1 MQLLTLGINHH
12 TAPLA
17 LRERVVFPPDKMM
30 AALAMLRAQ
39 MMPSHSSHLPEVAI
53 LSTCNRT
60 ELYFSADEANE
71 AMAKSALEWLSQ
83 YHQISTN
90 EIAPHIYTL
99 TQADAARHAFR
110 VASGL
115 DSMVLG
121 ETQILGQMKEAARTA
136 KQANTLGTYLNQLF
150 QRAFAAAKAVRGRTA
165 IGAHSISM
173 AAASVRLAQR
183 LFTNLSEQKILFI
196 GAGEMINLCATHFCA
211 QHPCHV
217 VVANRSTQRA
227 AQLVARLAEQ
237 GLHAN
242 TIELTEVHEQLA
254 EFDIVICCTAS
265 PVPIIDLDCVTRA
278 LRTRRR
284 RPIFMIDLAV
294 PRDIAAEVA
303 QLEDVFL
310 YTMDDLGEI
319 IREGHSLRQAATQQ
333 AEAIIQSH
341 IQAFVYWLN
350 QRKIVPLIQHLHQ
363 YTGTACQLE
372 LTRARK
378 QLAQGMSTDAV
389 LEQFARA
396 LTKKFL
402 HTPLHALSHTPHN
415 DEREVLQRVIS
426 TLFRHTTHSER

>member
-17 LRERVVFPPDKMM
+17 LRERVVFPPDKII
-30 AALAMLRAQ
+30 AALSMLRAQ
-39 MMPSHSSHLPEVAI
+39 MIPSHHSHLPEVAI

-60 ELYFSADEANE
+60 ELYISACGANE
-71 AMAKSALEWLSQ
+71 AIAKSALEWLSQ

-99 TQADAARHAFR
+99 AQADVARHAFR

-121 ETQILGQMKEAARTA
+121 ETQILGQMKEAVHTA

-150 QRAFAAAKAVRGRTA
+150 QRAFATAKAVRGKTA

-183 LFTNLSEQKILFI
+183 LFTNLSEQKILLI

-211 QHPCHV
+211 QRPCHV

-227 AQLVARLAEQ
+227 GQLVARLAEQ
-237 GLHAN
+237 GLHAS
-242 TIELTEVHEQLA
+242 TIELSQIDEQLA
-254 EFDIVICCTAS
+254 EFDIVIACTAS
-265 PVPIIDLDCVTRA
+265 PVPIIDLDCATRA

-284 RPIFMIDLAV
+284 RPIFMVDLAV

-310 YTMDDLGEI
+310 YTIDDLGEI
-319 IREGHSLRQAATQQ
+319 IREGHSLRQAAAQQ

-341 IQAFVYWLN
+341 IQAFMYWLN

-363 YTGTACQLE
+363 YANTACQLE
-372 LTRARK
+372 LARARK
-378 QLAQGMSTDAV
+378 RLAQGMDNNAV

-396 LTKKFL
+396 LTNKFL
-402 HTPLHALSHTPHN
+402 HAPLHALSHTPHH
-415 DEREVLQRVIS
+415 DEQEALQRVIS